1 MKVYSVSYNAGLGG
15 TWLTWFINQHKGFQ
29 NYDAVFKPHKLDYS
43 VGDELMWYW
52 KDYDWNETVK
62 RNVWND
68 KSNVVYKLFPSH
80 DWIGV
85 RNEFEGRDDEM
96 LLKSNTIGIVVP
108 YVNEE
113 LKSEFVQRNVHTF
126 NTTVERAVLNID
138 WGRIHCTSSDVN
150 RNCYT
155 KYSNLYNVV
164 TIDMGKLLNCNRH
177 EYARLLKLIHTPE
190 HPQYEQMCVE
200 YKNNVFLS

>member
-15 TWLTWFINQHKGFQ
+15 TWLTWFINQHEGFQ
-29 NYDAVFKPHKLDYS
+29 NYDAIFKPDKLDYS

-52 KDYDWNETVK
+52 KDYNWNETVK

-85 RNEFEGRDDEM
+85 RNEFEGKDDEM

-113 LKSEFVQRNVHTF
+113 LKSEFVKRNVHTF

-138 WGRIHCTSSDVN
+138 WGRIHCTSNDVN

-155 KYSNLYNVV
+155 KYASLYNVV

-190 HPQYEQMCVE
+190 HPQYEQMCME
-200 YKNNVFLS
+200 YKSNVFPS